1 MKQNKSDNNKRF
13 KTIDLHNGINVSIV
27 DGRDSK
33 IAEINISGTKKKLSQ
48 EDIDALII
56 ALTSAKQWLNDEKL

>member
-1 MKQNKSDNNKRF
+1 MKKNSPDNKKF
-13 KTIDLHNGINVSIV
+13 KTIVLHNGVNVAIV

-48 EDIDALII
+48 EDIDELVNALM
-56 ALTSAKQWLNDEKL
+56 SAKKWLNDEKL